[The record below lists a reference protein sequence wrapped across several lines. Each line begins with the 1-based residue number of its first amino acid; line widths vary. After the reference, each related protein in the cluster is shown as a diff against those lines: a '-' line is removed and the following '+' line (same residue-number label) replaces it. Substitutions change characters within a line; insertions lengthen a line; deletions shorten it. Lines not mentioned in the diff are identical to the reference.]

1 MNSLLE
7 EILPLFDFS
16 TGNSFNIEVIKAANF
31 VLSHLGCC
39 SDRKLGSSWA
49 LPQTPIG
56 WFTVPPTTLREFY
69 YVKILT
75 VFNGLSPS
83 KVQDLLK
90 ALKYAFA
97 PSLTGFSVTHV
108 EQE

>member
-7 EILPLFDFS
+7 DIFPLFDFS
-16 TGNSFNIEVIKAANF
+16 TGNSTNIEVIKAANF
-31 VLSHLGCC
+31 VLSYLGGCN
-39 SDRKLGSSWA
+39 DQKLESSWA
-49 LPQTPIG
+49 LRQTPIG

-69 YVKILT
+69 YVKIIN

-97 PSLTGFSVTHV
+97 PSFTGLSVTYV